1 MREEEEKKRTNDVF
15 FLLAMRRYT
24 LLPTRLLVLHDG
36 AGDGCYAIWV
46 DGRWGIRMGVV
57 WCCVGVGCR
66 VVEVLWAGTCR
77 RGLFLGILA
86 TPCAWEVVGRSSSSG
101 R

>member
-46 DGRWGIRMGVV
+46 GGRWGIRMGVV
-57 WCCVGVGCR
+57 LGLGAALLKCFGQVRAEGVYS
-66 VVEVLWAGTCR
+66 WAFSLLLCMRSR
-77 RGLFLGILA
+77 R
-86 TPCAWEVVGRSSSSG
+86 
-101 R
+101 